1 MQRAFYIQS
10 TKDIYYAAT
19 SGTTMTVFSKEDE
32 QGNITWAKSY
42 NPLFIYQKG
51 FVVADDGS
59 KMFAIQ
65 EQDPT
70 SVKIF

>member
-19 SGTTMTVFSKEDE
+19 SGLTMTVFSKEDE

-42 NPLFIYQKG
+42 NPLIIYQKG
-51 FVVADDGS
+51 FVVSEDGS
-59 KMFAIQ
+59 KIFAIQ
-65 EQDPT
+65 DQDT
-70 SVKIF
+70 STVQIF